1 MASVPHQLRRP
12 YLLWSLLALLF
23 LISATYRVLDIRERV
38 GELRQGREFV
48 REPFNVDLPLYDL
61 VDVEEEAASAG
72 LRSGDRLTRIG
83 VRL

>member
-1 MASVPHQLRRP
+1 MAWVPHQLRKP
-12 YLLWSLLALLF
+12 YLLWSLLVLLF

-61 VDVEEEAASAG
+61 VDVEEEAARVG
-72 LRSGDRLTRIG
+72 LR
-83 VRL
+83 